1 LRTRPF
7 QRLGRALGNGSE
19 GVPPSNF
26 HGRDARAPFE
36 KPPCRPFRFRQQRVA
51 MAETRQRIQQWIIRL
66 SFDLQCL
73 GLSEA
78 FQPFGPPAC
87 LVQGAG

>member
-1 LRTRPF
+1 
-7 QRLGRALGNGSE
+7 
-19 GVPPSNF
+19 
-26 HGRDARAPFE
+26 
-36 KPPCRPFRFRQQRVA
+36 